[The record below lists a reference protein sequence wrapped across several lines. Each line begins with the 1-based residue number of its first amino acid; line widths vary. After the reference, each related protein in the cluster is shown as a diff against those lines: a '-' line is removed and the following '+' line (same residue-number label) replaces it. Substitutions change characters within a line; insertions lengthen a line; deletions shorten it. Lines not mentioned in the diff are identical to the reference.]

1 MCHLQVLLAA
11 CALSAGGFVFGQS
24 SPVASP
30 NKGQALEKGQASPA
44 AAPNKG
50 QASEIFG
57 TAISAIASGDTVLK
71 KPDGSV
77 EATYRYRLIEP
88 RAALMADTSARF
100 PLIVFLHGS
109 GERGDDNARQ
119 LIHFAGNCASDN
131 FQREHPCFV
140 LAMQCPKDEVW
151 SALDI
156 KAAREKGQN
165 PHFAAEPT
173 RVMRALMQAI
183 DEVMATKPIDPTRV
197 YLTGLSLGGFGSF
210 DLAMRRPELF
220 AAVVPICGGGDP
232 STAATLARIP
242 FYIVHGS
249 DDPVVPVELS
259 RTMREAIAG
268 ASADLSRDA
277 KHTNDRSA
285 KGKLDPTIARPMP
298 KRAPNPMYREYD
310 GVGHDSWTSA
320 YRFGDD
326 GVLDWMFA
334 QSRSANDNAAKPVPK
349 KSVTK

>member
-1 MCHLQVLLAA
+1 MINARTKVQSTLNVFVLAPLCVLALA
-11 CALSAGGFVFGQS
+11 SAAHAQNNAKDAAS
-24 SPVASP
+24 KPVDAPKQIAPVVNKYP
-30 NKGQALEKGQASPA
+30 N
-44 AAPNKG
+44 
-50 QASEIFG
+50 
-57 TAISAIASGDTVLK
+57 IASGETVLRRA
-71 KPDGSV
+71 DDAV
-77 EATYRYRLIEP
+77 ATTYRYRLIEP
-88 RAALMADTSARF
+88 RATALADPHARV
-100 PLIVFLHGS
+100 PLVVFLHGS
-109 GERGDDNARQ
+109 GERGNDNNAQ
-119 LIHFAGNCASDN
+119 LVHFAAACASDG
-131 FQREHPCFV
+131 FQEKAPCFV
-140 LAMQCPKDEVW
+140 LAMQCPVDDVW
-151 SALDI
+151 SPLDI
-156 KAAREKGQN
+156 KGIRERD
-165 PHFAAEPT
+165 ELPT
-173 RVMRALMQAI
+173 FNRTPTNAMRALMQAI
-183 DEVMATKPIDPTRV
+183 DEVMATKPIDQTRV

-268 ASADLSRDA
+268 ASANLSRDA

-285 KGKLDPTIARPMP
+285 KGKLDPILARPMP